1 MKNHLLTL
9 TVRVEVVSK
18 LTSLSDTIQEFEQ
31 ETQHSFSD
39 TDNVQVVATEILQT
53 ENFNDKS

>member
-1 MKNHLLTL
+1 MKNYLLTL

-31 ETQHSFSD
+31 ETQYSFSD

-53 ENFNDKS
+53 EIFNT